1 MQTKLTIG
9 ERMKDLRVEKGLTLE
24 ALGQQT
30 GLSRSALGNYESG
43 NFKDIS
49 PFAITTLAQFY
60 GVSTDYLLGVTELKN
75 HPNAE
80 LHELH
85 LSDAMLELLKSGMI
99 NNRLLCEMALHK
111 DFRRLMVDI
120 EVYVDRIAS
129 MRIKDLNTA
138 LEVTRAQLQAKR
150 DGDENALDLRTI
162 ESAIIDEDEYF
173 SYTVHNDIDRIIR
186 DIREAHKDDSTT
198 ADDPSGAAM
207 VKAALDDGGAIEGSE
222 SERQAKLFCAQL
234 GINYSKLTREE
245 FYSLVEILKKSKL
258 MKSSKNMRGRSS
270 GKKR

>member
-1 MQTKLTIG
+1 
-9 ERMKDLRVEKGLTLE
+9 
-24 ALGQQT
+24 
-30 GLSRSALGNYESG
+30 
-43 NFKDIS
+43 
-49 PFAITTLAQFY
+49 
-60 GVSTDYLLGVTELKN
+60 
-75 HPNAE
+75 
-80 LHELH
+80 
-85 LSDAMLELLKSGMI
+85 
-99 NNRLLCEMALHK
+99 MALHK

-138 LEVTRAQLQAKR
+138 LEVTRAQLQAKC
-150 DGDENALDLRTI
+150 GDDETALDLRTI

-173 SYTVHNDIDRIIR
+173 SYTVHNNIDRIIR
-186 DIREAHKDDSTT
+186 DIREAHKDDATT

-207 VKAALDDGGAIEGSE
+207 VKAALEDAGAIEGSE

-258 MKSSKNMRGRSS
+258 MKSSKNMRGKSS

>member
-138 LEVTRAQLQAKR
+138 WRSPGHSSRPSATAMKTRWICAPSK
-150 DGDENALDLRTI
+150 ALSSTRTST
-162 ESAIIDEDEYF
+162 SA
-173 SYTVHNDIDRIIR
+173 TP
-186 DIREAHKDDSTT
+186 STT
-198 ADDPSGAAM
+198 
-207 VKAALDDGGAIEGSE
+207 I
-222 SERQAKLFCAQL
+222 
-234 GINYSKLTREE
+234 
-245 FYSLVEILKKSKL
+245 
-258 MKSSKNMRGRSS
+258 
-270 GKKR
+270 

>member
-186 DIREAHKDDSTT
+186 DIREAHKDDS
-198 ADDPSGAAM
+198 M
-207 VKAALDDGGAIEGSE
+207 VKAALDDAGAIEGSE

>member
-1 MQTKLTIG
+1 MQAKLTIG

-49 PFAITTLAQFY
+49 PFAIATLAQFY

-85 LSDAMLELLKSGMI
+85 LSDAMLELLKSGEI

-111 DFRRLMVDI
+111 DFCRLMVDI

-150 DGDENALDLRTI
+150 DGDETALDLRTI

-173 SYTVHNDIDRIIR
+173 SYTVHNDIDRIIC
-186 DIREAHKDDSTT
+186 DIREAHKDDATT

-207 VKAALDDGGAIEGSE
+207 V
-222 SERQAKLFCAQL
+222 
-234 GINYSKLTREE
+234 
-245 FYSLVEILKKSKL
+245 
-258 MKSSKNMRGRSS
+258 
-270 GKKR
+270 